1 MPRCPLCGSALVTV
15 VESLYPR
22 AVCSGCGAR
31 WIQDGHQQ
39 RAITKVQEP
48 SLLAQRPSLRAEG
61 SLPAGSRPSSTRT
74 RAHHPDRP
82 AAPLEASP
90 W

>member
-1 MPRCPLCGSALVTV
+1 MPRCPLCGSAQVTV

-39 RAITKVQEP
+39 SAITKGP
-48 SLLAQRPSLRAEG
+48 TKPHSWPRPHSPG
-61 SLPAGSRPSSTRT
+61 PASWPQPATTTAPHVTS
-74 RAHHPDRP
+74 PPPRP
-82 AAPLEASP
+82 ASC
-90 W
+90 